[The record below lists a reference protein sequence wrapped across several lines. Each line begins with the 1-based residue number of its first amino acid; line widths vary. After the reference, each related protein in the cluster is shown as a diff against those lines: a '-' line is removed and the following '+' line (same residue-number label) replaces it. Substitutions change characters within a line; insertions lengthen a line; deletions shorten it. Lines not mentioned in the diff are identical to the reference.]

1 VYSPGSS
8 TVEPAGR
15 AQVPESPGRP
25 ERAAVRG
32 LHGVRTPDPRIHA
45 STDPGKAPL
54 SHDVI
59 GREAEL
65 AILERFLDSLP
76 AGPGGLLLSGEAG
89 IGKTTV
95 WRAGLDDAVQ
105 RRYRTLSCG
114 PVEAETRL
122 SYAALGDLLEPVL
135 DEALPTLA
143 EPQRRALEVAL
154 LRAPSSGARANQRA
168 VSLAVLGCLRSVASS
183 APVLVAIDDIQWM
196 DLPSVRV
203 LQFVVRRLKGEPV
216 GLMTAAR
223 GTDAAEDPLGVAAA
237 LPEDRVHRIHV
248 GPLFAGAIERVI
260 RDKVADGL
268 PRTTLLGLH
277 EASGGN
283 PFFAQEIGRALL
295 RRGGE
300 IAAGERPPIPQR
312 LQELVEDR
320 LEGLPA
326 QSLEAL
332 EVVSALSTPTL
343 DAIAAAT
350 DPPEVDRR
358 LYPALD
364 NGVVEI
370 VGDRLRFTH
379 PLLASAVYQ
388 KIPPARR
395 RELHARL
402 ATIVRDP
409 EERARHLAL
418 SVEGP
423 DVAVAAAL
431 EEAALLASS
440 RGAPQS
446 AAELWEMARR
456 STPPDR
462 GEDLVR
468 RTHQAGVAHY
478 ESGDT
483 SLARSL
489 LEQAV
494 ELSTAGPARGRV
506 LLDLGMGIGETEG
519 WRGAWAVFEAA
530 RGEAG
535 DDLALRARIEQNLGY
550 AWLFRG
556 DLAASERHARAALQL
571 AEELQEPRVMAEAFQ
586 AYPFVEFLL
595 GRGVDQEMLDRGV
608 ALEGHME
615 GEFKSHVLRASHVLA
630 QLLKFT
636 DRLDESRRMFTELLR
651 DAATHGVEGA
661 TPQFRYHLAE
671 LECRAGNWDAAMEHA
686 RESRAAAQRIRMRA
700 MSSEGH
706 FAVGLAEAHLG
717 RADPARLA
725 ALEGQRIAEEAGEIL
740 LLIPNL
746 GVLGFLEL
754 SLSRPAE
761 ADAYLSR
768 AVELSEAMGVRE
780 PAYFRIVPDEVE
792 ALVALGRLD
801 EAEALLAPFEEAGR
815 DLGRAWAIATG
826 ARCRALV
833 LAAQGDLDGASA
845 AADEAVRHHERLPLP
860 FELGRTLLVRGTV
873 QRRSKRKR
881 EARETLTKALEIFDG
896 LGAALWADKA
906 RAELARI
913 GGRAPSSLDLTPTED
928 RVAALVAAGGT
939 NREVADALFVSIHT
953 VEANLKRIYRKLGVR
968 SRTELASKFGS
979 DPSAS

>member
-1 VYSPGSS
+1 L
-8 TVEPAGR
+8 TEDA
-15 AQVPESPGRP
+15 
-25 ERAAVRG
+25 
-32 LHGVRTPDPRIHA
+32 
-45 STDPGKAPL
+45 
-54 SHDVI
+54 I
-59 GREAEL
+59 GRESEL
-65 AILERFLDSLP
+65 AILDRFLDSIP
-76 AGPGGLLLSGEAG
+76 TGPSALLLFGEPG

-95 WRAGLDDAVQ
+95 WKEGLDGALQ
-105 RRYRTLSCG
+105 RGYRTLSCG

-135 DEALPTLA
+135 EEALPTLP

-168 VSLAVLGCLRSVASS
+168 VSLAVLGCLRSVASTT
-183 APVLVAIDDIQWM
+183 PVVAAIDDVQWM
-196 DLPSVRV
+196 DFPSVRV
-203 LQFVVRRLKGEPV
+203 LQFVVRRLKGDPI
-216 GLMTAAR
+216 GLMSAAR
-223 GTDAAEDPLGVAAA
+223 GTDPDDDPVGVA
-237 LPEDRVHRIHV
+237 PSFSGDRVHRIHI
-248 GPLFAGAIERVI
+248 GPLSAEAIERVI
-260 RDKVADGL
+260 RDKVTEGFQ
-268 PRTTLLGLH
+268 RTMLLRLH
-277 EASGGN
+277 ETSGGN

-300 IAAGERPPIPQR
+300 MAAGERPPLPER

-326 QSLEAL
+326 QTLEAL

-350 DPPEVDRR
+350 DPSEVNRR
-358 LYPALD
+358 LDPALE
-364 NGVVEI
+364 NGVVEV

-388 KIPPARR
+388 RIPPTRR

-402 ATIVRDP
+402 AAIVRDP

-456 STPPDR
+456 ATPDDR

-478 ESGDT
+478 ECGDT
-483 SLARSL
+483 SLGRSV

-494 ELSTAGPARGRV
+494 DLSMAGPARARV
-506 LLDLGMGIGETEG
+506 LLELGMGLAETEG

-556 DLAASERHARAALQL
+556 DLAPSERHARAALQL
-571 AEELQEPRVMAEAFQ
+571 AEELQEPRVMAEAFA
-586 AYPFVEFLL
+586 AYPFVKFLL
-595 GRGVDQEMLDRGV
+595 GGGVDQELLDRGI

-615 GEFKSHVLRASHVLA
+615 GEFKSHVLGASFVVG
-630 QLLKFT
+630 QLLKST
-636 DRLDESRRMFTELLR
+636 DRLDEARRTFTELLG
-651 DAATHGVEGA
+651 DAAAHGVESPI
-661 TPQFRYHLAE
+661 PQIRYHLAE
-671 LECRAGNWDAAMEHA
+671 LECRAGNWDAAMEQA
-686 RESRAAAQRIRMRA
+686 RESRAAAQRIRMGA
-700 MSSEGH
+700 SMSSEGH
-706 FAVGLAEAHLG
+706 FAVGLVEAHLG
-717 RADPARLA
+717 RADSARLE
-725 ALEGQRIAEEAGEIL
+725 ALEGLRIAEAAGELL

-746 GVLGFLEL
+746 SVLGFLEL
-754 SLSRPAE
+754 SLGRLAE

-768 AVELSEAMGVRE
+768 AVELEQGMGIGE
-780 PAYFRIVPDEVE
+780 PAYFRIVPDEID

-815 DLGRAWAIATG
+815 NLGRAWTIATG

-833 LAAQGDLDGASA
+833 LAARGDLAGASA
-845 AADEAVRHHERLPLP
+845 AADEAVREHDRLPLP
-860 FELGRTLLVRGTV
+860 FELGRTLLVRGAV
-873 QRRSKRKR
+873 ERRAKRKR
-881 EARETLTKALEIFDG
+881 EARDTLTKALEVFDG
-896 LGAALWADKA
+896 LSAALWADKT

-913 GGRAPSSLDLTPTED
+913 GGRAPSSLELTPTED
-928 RVAALVAAGGT
+928 RVAALVAAGST

-968 SRTELASKFGS
+968 SRTELASKFQSDTSGS
-979 DPSAS
+979 

>member
-1 VYSPGSS
+1 LTG
-8 TVEPAGR
+8 A
-15 AQVPESPGRP
+15 
-25 ERAAVRG
+25 
-32 LHGVRTPDPRIHA
+32 
-45 STDPGKAPL
+45 
-54 SHDVI
+54 VI
-59 GREAEL
+59 GRESEL
-65 AILERFLDSLP
+65 AILTRFLDSIP
-76 AGPGGLLLSGEAG
+76 TGPSALLLSGDPG

-95 WRAGLDDAVQ
+95 WKEGLAGAQL

-122 SYAALGDLLEPVL
+122 SYAALGDLLEPIL
-135 DEALPTLA
+135 EEALPTVP
-143 EPQRRALEVAL
+143 EPQRQALEVAL
-154 LRAPSSGARANQRA
+154 LRSPRSGARADQRA
-168 VSLAVLGCLRSVASS
+168 VCLAVLGCLRSVASTS
-183 APVLVAIDDIQWM
+183 PVVLAVDDIQWM
-196 DLPSVRV
+196 DIPSVRV
-203 LQFVVRRLKGEPV
+203 LQFVVRRLKDEQV

-223 GTDAAEDPLGVAAA
+223 VARADDDPLVVVSAFA
-237 LPEDRVHRIHV
+237 EDRVHAVHV
-248 GPLFAGAIERVI
+248 GPMSQDALERVL
-260 RDKVADGL
+260 RAKVGEGFS
-268 PRTTLLGLH
+268 RTTLLSLH
-277 EASGGN
+277 EMSGGN
-283 PFFAQEIGRALL
+283 PFFAQEIGLALL
-295 RRGGE
+295 RRGGDV
-300 IAAGERPPIPQR
+300 AAGEGLPIPDR
-312 LQELVEDR
+312 LQVLIEDR

-326 QSLEAL
+326 ETVEAL

-350 DPPEVDRR
+350 DPSEVDRR
-358 LYPALD
+358 LGPALE

-388 KIPPARR
+388 KTPPARR

-423 DVAVAAAL
+423 DVAVAVAL

-446 AAELWEMARR
+446 AAELWELSRR
-456 STPPDR
+456 ATPRDR
-462 GEDLVR
+462 GEDLVH

-478 ESGDT
+478 ECGDT
-483 SLARSL
+483 SLARSV

-494 ELSTAGPARGRV
+494 DLSTAGPARARV

-530 RGEAG
+530 LGEAG

-595 GRGVDQEMLDRGV
+595 GRGVDQEMLDRGI

-615 GEFKSHVLRASHVLA
+615 GEFKSQVLRASHVLA

-636 DRLDESRRMFTELLR
+636 DRLDEARRTFTELLA
-651 DAATHGVEGA
+651 DAAAHGVEGA
-661 TPQFRYHLAE
+661 IPQFRYHLAE
-671 LECRAGNWDAAMEHA
+671 LECRAGNWEAAMEHA
-686 RESRAAAQRIRMRA
+686 RESRAGAQRIRMGA
-700 MSSEGH
+700 MSAEGH
-706 FAVGLAEAHLG
+706 FAVGLVEAHLG
-717 RADPARLA
+717 RADPARLE
-725 ALEGQRIAEEAGEIL
+725 ALEGLRIAEAAGEIL

-746 GVLGFLEL
+746 SVLGFLEL
-754 SLSRPAE
+754 SLGRPAE

-768 AVELSEAMGVRE
+768 AVELVEAMGVRE

-801 EAEALLAPFEEAGR
+801 EADALLAPFEEAGR
-815 DLGRAWAIATG
+815 ELDRAWAMATG

-833 LAAQGDLDGASA
+833 FAARGDLLAASA
-845 AADEAVRHHERLPLP
+845 AADEAVLQHDRLPLP
-860 FELGRTLLVRGTV
+860 FELGRTFLVRGAV
-873 QRRSKRKR
+873 ERRAKRKR
-881 EARETLTKALEIFDG
+881 EARDTLAKALEVFDG
-896 LGAALWADKA
+896 LGATLWADKA
-906 RAELARI
+906 RAEQARI
-913 GGRAPSSLDLTPTED
+913 GGRAPSSIDLTSTEA
-928 RVAALVAAGGT
+928 RVAELVAAGGT
-939 NREVADALFVSIHT
+939 NREVADALFVSVHT
-953 VEANLKRIYRKLGVR
+953 VEANLKRIYRKLGIR
-968 SRTELASKFGS
+968 SRTELASALLSRPSGS
-979 DPSAS
+979 